1 MSMARTPCIYI
12 HSGAFCF
19 ESAPPPFF
27 LGFLIEKTL
36 PSQISEISMANSRQN
51 IRKLVKDGF
60 VIRQPHKVIA
70 RLSPENLIIDV
81 LAWGPAF
88 VKASK
93 SLVATSLLI
102 TFQLQIHS
110 RARTLRGLAAKR
122 LGRHTGHGAWHK
134 HFLLPCSHL
143 LCASFS

>member
-1 MSMARTPCIYI
+1 M

-60 VIRQPHKVIA
+60 VIRQPHKVIS
-70 RLSPENLIIDV
+70 RLSPENLIIEV
-81 LAWGPAF
+81 LAWEAYICKGFEICCRDLPAYYLRF
-88 VKASK
+88 ADPFSSTHIARPRCQAPGTPHWTWCVAQAFPFTVFTS
-93 SLVATSLLI
+93 SLCFFFI
-102 TFQLQIHS
+102 TY
-110 RARTLRGLAAKR
+110 
-122 LGRHTGHGAWHK
+122 
-134 HFLLPCSHL
+134 
-143 LCASFS
+143 